1 LKDSAKYA
9 LGFIIIGLIIV
20 VAVAMNPNSGFPGS
34 DELIEELIKLINPSF
49 DGGSEPIW
57 APSQSLEAG
66 LFAVAAL
73 IGGIIIGYFI
83 GRKGSNRRPS
93 NPQGD

>member
-1 LKDSAKYA
+1 MKDSAKYA
-9 LGFIIIGLIIV
+9 LGFITIGLIIV

-34 DELIEELIKLINPSF
+34 DKLIEDIIKLMDPSF

-57 APSQSLEAG
+57 TPSQSLEAG
-66 LFAVAAL
+66 MFAIAAL

-83 GRKGSNRRPS
+83 GRRGSDQRPS